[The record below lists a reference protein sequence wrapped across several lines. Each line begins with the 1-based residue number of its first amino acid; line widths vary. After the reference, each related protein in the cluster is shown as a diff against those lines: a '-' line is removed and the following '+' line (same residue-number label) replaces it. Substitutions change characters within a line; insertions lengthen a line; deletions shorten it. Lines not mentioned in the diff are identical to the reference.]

1 MAQPDLAFTKAL
13 PKAELHAHFSGSI
26 SKQCLHDIWT
36 RRRAQGELTDLD
48 NPLAAIKA
56 GEHDF
61 VDVATFFPLFDKY
74 IYSLVDKL
82 PWVTFAFEQVLRDF
96 AEDGVRYLELR
107 TTPRSVDDGGKDA
120 YVRVLNEYLG
130 QRERE
135 RPEEA
140 KKMVVYLILSVDRK
154 MTAEQAMAVI
164 DQAIRYR
171 YRPHDPEA
179 RNCYVVG
186 VDLCGNPARG
196 DVFAFT
202 SAFKKAK
209 DHGLKITA
217 HFAEIAESSTDEE
230 LETILSWQPD
240 RLGHCVHVPEK
251 LKQTMRERQIA
262 LELCL
267 SCNVLAGLT
276 TGGFD
281 KHHFR
286 DWYEHGT
293 NTVALCTDDVGVFG
307 SSLSNEYLLASQHFG
322 LGRRQLLELS
332 QRVVGAAFVEADAM
346 RLLCMS
352 KDFDADHGSYTM

>member
-1 MAQPDLAFTKAL
+1 MARPDLAFTKAL
-13 PKAELHAHFSGSI
+13 SKAELHAHFSGSI

-36 RRRAQGELTDLD
+36 RRRAQGELTDLED
-48 NPLAAIKA
+48 PLTAITP
-56 GEHDF
+56 GEKGF

-82 PWVTFAFEQVLRDF
+82 SWVTVAFEQVLRDF

-107 TTPRSVDDGGKDA
+107 TTPRSMVDGGNEA

-130 QRERE
+130 KWKREPPRE
-135 RPEEA
+135 AEN
-140 KKMVVYLILSVDRK
+140 MDVYLILSVDRK

-164 DQAIRYR
+164 DQAIFYR
-171 YRPHDPEA
+171 YQPQDPEA

-196 DVFAFT
+196 GVSAYT
-202 SAFKKAK
+202 PAFKKAK
-209 DHGLKITA
+209 GHGLKVTA
-217 HFAEIAESSTDEE
+217 HFAEIPLSSTDEE

-240 RLGHCVHVPEK
+240 RLGHCVHVSEK
-251 LKQTMRERQIA
+251 FKETVRELQIA

-276 TGGFD
+276 TGGFN

-286 DWYEHGT
+286 DWYDRGA
-293 NTVALCTDDVGVFG
+293 NTIALCTDDVGVFG
-307 SSLSNEYLLASQHFG
+307 SSLSNEYLLASQHFS
-322 LGRRQLLELS
+322 LGRRQLLDLS
-332 QRVVGAAFVEADAM
+332 RGAVKAAFVKAAVM
-346 RLLCMS
+346 RLLRTS
-352 KDFDADHGSYTM
+352 KEFDMEE